1 MSWNRVREGGPR
13 RLGRTL
19 LPLPSQLPILGTEP
33 STGNNHVPPSDKV
46 GQPLFQIQ
54 WGITA
59 CTERRRKD
67 GQQPTQEQVL
77 AHDGSR
83 SLQGGRSFMVSN
95 GDSGREIVT
104 LGKSDRAT
112 AAGKQPGGDQWLN
125 QQRSRFQSQSLYQ
138 PSHSCCRAAPIPLRA
153 NPPAGIKWEPYGIIR
168 GFLCIHKCP
177 RSSELLPQ
185 TPFFPHGSHI
195 LVHSLPLLL
204 QRPAPP
210 QTVSTLPPSTRNSP
224 RYGSWHR
231 TSLHI
236 HTACLLNL
244 LNSRGFK
251 LQTLLQTFP
260 LSIPIEWTSFTI
272 QSQLLCLQHLQGPQ
286 QCGRHLAH
294 SFECVNLFSPLTEIT
309 LKRTPMGLS
318 LPNKDYHIWLVLMWT

>member
-95 GDSGREIVT
+95 GDSGRDIVT
-104 LGKSDRAT
+104 LGKSDRAQLLESSQEEISDWT
-112 AAGKQPGGDQWLN
+112 SRGLDSSHRVSTSLPTPAAEQLLYHWELTPQLGSSGSPMGLSVVSYAYTSAPGLLSFCPKLPSSPMAPIFW
-125 QQRSRFQSQSLYQ
+125 SI
-138 PSHSCCRAAPIPLRA
+138 PSHSC
-153 NPPAGIKWEPYGIIR
+153 
-168 GFLCIHKCP
+168 
-177 RSSELLPQ
+177 
-185 TPFFPHGSHI
+185 
-195 LVHSLPLLL
+195 
-204 QRPAPP
+204 
-210 QTVSTLPPSTRNSP
+210 
-224 RYGSWHR
+224 
-231 TSLHI
+231 
-236 HTACLLNL
+236 
-244 LNSRGFK
+244 SRG
-251 LQTLLQTFP
+251 LL
-260 LSIPIEWTSFTI
+260 
-272 QSQLLCLQHLQGPQ
+272 HLRQ
-286 QCGRHLAH
+286 
-294 SFECVNLFSPLTEIT
+294 
-309 LKRTPMGLS
+309 
-318 LPNKDYHIWLVLMWT
+318 